1 MAISDRIAIMNAGQ
15 IMQVGNAE
23 DLYRRPVSP
32 FVATFLGEANLIR
45 CRIVDVTMVLL
56 TLGFG
61 DARWNVATATRVPV
75 GAEVEAVVRPGDKAV
90 RH

>member
-15 IMQVGNAE
+15 IIQVGTAE

-45 CRIVDVTMVLL
+45 CRIVDVAMDLL
-56 TLGFG
+56 TLSFG
-61 DARWNVATATRVPV
+61 DARWNVATPPEDQLARRS
-75 GAEVEAVVRPGDKAV
+75 RPWFGRKP
-90 RH
+90 